1 MRGILLALNY
11 LHQKH
16 HIVHGA
22 LSPDRVVIVGD
33 RSKLFDLSYADF
45 ATGE

>member
-1 MRGILLALNY
+1 VRGILQALKY
-11 LHQKH
+11 LHENH

-45 ATGE
+45 GTG